1 MDEIE
6 PTPEMISAGVL
17 ALTSCDLRVEG
28 HEEVVQEVWSAMER
42 VRLSQIVSDAERE
55 PAIIYDPR
63 DTITLAPKNVVW
75 RASYDPPVD

>member
-6 PTPEMISAGVL
+6 VTPEMISAGVL

-42 VRLSQIVSDAERE
+42 VRLSQAAPLIDAR
-55 PAIIYDPR
+55 ATFIRTGGRDPR
-63 DTITLAPKNVVW
+63 DTVSFKTKN
-75 RASYDPPVD
+75 D